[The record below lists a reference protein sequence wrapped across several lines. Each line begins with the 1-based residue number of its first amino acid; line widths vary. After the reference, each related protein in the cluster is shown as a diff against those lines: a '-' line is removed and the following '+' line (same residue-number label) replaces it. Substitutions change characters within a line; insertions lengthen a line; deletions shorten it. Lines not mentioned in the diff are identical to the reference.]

1 MLNGFGWVRGGSWLA
16 ALGSCCLL
24 VMGFQ
29 LEAGQVGRKKRG
41 EGGAWGLG
49 NFGLVTIG
57 RVFLR
62 MGPCKLYLSL
72 ELPTVIRISLLM

>member
-16 ALGSCCLL
+16 ALGCLL

-41 EGGAWGLG
+41 EGGEHGGWEILD
-49 NFGLVTIG
+49 
-57 RVFLR
+57 
-62 MGPCKLYLSL
+62 
-72 ELPTVIRISLLM
+72 

>member
-41 EGGAWGLG
+41 EGGEHGGWEILD
-49 NFGLVTIG
+49 
-57 RVFLR
+57 
-62 MGPCKLYLSL
+62 
-72 ELPTVIRISLLM
+72 